1 LSFFQENNRKPVN
14 GGKVCLQI
22 EEVLTMGEA
31 VTMYGEPA
39 TVLSAQPSADFVE
52 TAYIDGLTGRAL
64 DYIRAGFPVH
74 FSGPAGVGKTT
85 LALHIAAR
93 LGRPVALICGD
104 HEFNSSDLVGGL
116 YGYRKQYLKDNF
128 IRSVLKTDES
138 MTSHWADNRLTTACQ
153 YGLTLIYDEFT
164 RSRPEANNVLLSVLE
179 ERLLPLPTA
188 RGGESYLKV
197 HPNFT
202 AIFTSNPEEYA
213 GVYKSQDA
221 LRDRMVTIELG
232 NFDEETE
239 VAVTRAKSKLTL
251 DDSRR
256 IVRLVRRVREAKTK
270 NKLTPTVRACIIIG
284 KILKLKGGTD
294 LDTNHIFR
302 QIYSDVLMPEVA
314 TEDREKV
321 GQVIDEAIAVSTGLE
336 ANYG

>member
-1 LSFFQENNRKPVN
+1 
-14 GGKVCLQI
+14 
-22 EEVLTMGEA
+22 
-31 VTMYGEPA
+31 MYGEPA
-39 TVLSAQPSADFVE
+39 TVLSSQPSADFVE
-52 TAYIDGLTGRAL
+52 THYIRDLTDRAL
-64 DYIRAGFPVH
+64 DYIRVGFPVH
-74 FSGPAGVGKTT
+74 FGGPAGVGKTT

-93 LGRPVALICGD
+93 LGRPVVLICGD

-116 YGYRKQYLKDNF
+116 HGYRKKYLKDNF

-138 MTSHWADNRLTTACQ
+138 MTSHWVDNRLTTACQ

-179 ERLLPLPTA
+179 EKLLPLPTA
-188 RGGESYLKV
+188 RGGENYLKV
-197 HPNFT
+197 HPNFA

-239 VAVTRAKSKLTL
+239 VAITQAKSELSL
-251 DDSRR
+251 DACRS
-256 IVRLVRRVREAKTK
+256 IVSLVRKVREAKSK

-284 KILKLKGGTD
+284 KMLNLRGGAA
-294 LDTNHIFR
+294 LGTNHGFK
-302 QIYSDVLMPEVA
+302 QICLDILMPEVLVK
-314 TEDREKV
+314 DRKKV
-321 GQVIDEAIAVSTGLE
+321 SQVIDEAMAASF
-336 ANYG
+336 

>member
-1 LSFFQENNRKPVN
+1 
-14 GGKVCLQI
+14 
-22 EEVLTMGEA
+22 
-31 VTMYGEPA
+31 MYGEPA

-52 TAYIDGLTGRAL
+52 THYIRDLTDRAL

-85 LALHIAAR
+85 LALHIAAQ
-93 LGRPVALICGD
+93 LGRPAVLICGD

-116 YGYRKQYLKDNF
+116 YGYRKKYLKDNF

-138 MTSHWADNRLTTACQ
+138 MTSHWVDNRLTTACQ

-188 RGGESYLKV
+188 RGGENYLKV
-197 HPNFT
+197 HPDFT
-202 AIFTSNPEEYA
+202 AILTSNPEEYA

-239 VAVTRAKSKLTL
+239 VAITQAKTKLSSE
-251 DDSRR
+251 DSHR
-256 IVRLVRRVREAKTK
+256 IVSLVRKVREAKSK
-270 NKLTPTVRACIIIG
+270 NRLTPTVRACVVLG
-284 KILKLKGGTD
+284 KILTLKGVAALGT
-294 LDTNHIFR
+294 NNGFK
-302 QIYSDVLMPEVA
+302 QICFDVLMSDVPGK
-314 TEDREKV
+314 DRKKV
-321 GQVIDEAIAVSTGLE
+321 SQVIDEFLAAPFHAE
-336 ANYG
+336 ANYD